1 MFPFKLRV
9 ARCCR
14 HISSTLKTK
23 LSAKENSLVLFWRT
37 IKDTPRWSIGV
48 FYTFAKLELFW
59 LLVLVVCDSVITLG
73 EIAYNVNIILRE
85 VFLAIVCTVHNTN
98 ILKTTSF
105 FLKVVVSELCIQVR
119 VIEKTSRIVFSRLV
133 SYFCTLKEWYNHL
146 FCSPLK

>member
-1 MFPFKLRV
+1 M
-9 ARCCR
+9 
-14 HISSTLKTK
+14 
-23 LSAKENSLVLFWRT
+23 
-37 IKDTPRWSIGV
+37 
-48 FYTFAKLELFW
+48 
-59 LLVLVVCDSVITLG
+59 VLVVCDSVITLG

-133 SYFCTLKEWYNHL
+133 SYFCTLKE
-146 FCSPLK
+146 

>member
-105 FLKVVVSELCIQVR
+105 FSEGRCQWTLYPSACHRKDKQNCILKVSFLFLHIER
-119 VIEKTSRIVFSRLV
+119 VI
-133 SYFCTLKEWYNHL
+133 
-146 FCSPLK
+146 